1 MKQKRTPNRLANLA
15 KRKIAA
21 ISRTGDCYVQTGN
34 ISQAGVSYKTLTKVR
49 LESIKIGKSWEKQE
63 KHDTKKVNR
72 AEIAGMKRKIAQGV
86 NSHSIGCQFPLA
98 EKLADG
104 RNRFFVKHGITVDR
118 A

>member
-1 MKQKRTPNRLANLA
+1 MKQKRTPNRLAELA

-34 ISQAGVSYKTLTKVR
+34 ISQAGVSHKTLTKVR
-49 LESIKIGKSWEKQE
+49 LEPIKIGKPWEKQE
-63 KHDTKKVNR
+63 NHDTKRANR
-72 AEIAGMKRKIAQGV
+72 AEIAGMKRKVAQGT

-104 RNRFFVKHGITVDR
+104 RNRFFVKYGITVDR